1 MDMLTQEQIDNIKDN
16 LLSQLEN
23 FPEDQR
29 FEMKDKILAMSNEE
43 FEEFLKQNE
52 LLSEGAEGADGKKQ
66 CLFCLI
72 NEEKIKSYK
81 IDENSENIA
90 ILDINPLSKGHSLI
104 IPKKHIKLKDIP
116 KSSFELGE
124 KIVGAIKEK
133 FSPKTFKIN
142 KNEVL
147 EHGVIEVVPI
157 YGDETERKKA
167 SEEELSKLQKI
178 LTEKTE
184 NKGKLKSQE
193 TEGVLGK
200 EVPHPEPRIIPK
212 LKPRI
217 P

>member
-1 MDMLTQEQIDNIKDN
+1 MNQEQIDSIKDN

-29 FEMKDKILAMSNEE
+29 FEIKDKILAMSNEE

-52 LLSEGAEGADGKKQ
+52 LLSEGAEGNEGQDGKKQ

-72 NEEKIKSYK
+72 TEGKIKSYK
-81 IDENSENIA
+81 IAENSENIA
-90 ILDINPLSKGHSLI
+90 ILDINPLSKGHSLV
-104 IPKKHIKLKDIP
+104 IPKKHVKLKDLP
-116 KSSFELGE
+116 ESSFELAE
-124 KIVGAIKEK
+124 KVVENLKEK

-147 EHGVIEVVPI
+147 EHGVVEVIPI
-157 YGDETERKKA
+157 YGDEKERKKA
-167 SEEELSKLQKI
+167 SDEELAKLQKI
-178 LTEKTE
+178 ILEKTE
-184 NKGKLKSQE
+184 KPVKKEEKIETKNEEKVEVKL
-193 TEGVLGK
+193 
-200 EVPHPEPRIIPK
+200 PK